1 MSRKN
6 SFVLTLSNNVTE
18 KEGINFLIENYTGFF
33 KIDLA
38 TKKELL
44 DLLKIEHRFLQA
56 FDLIYVP
63 EMVGKVVDSSFIQIY
78 LDDIILIELKTTKKY
93 LPENPKGFFF
103 GATENEFNF
112 GKILGSR
119 FRFCFVS
126 LNEKGSSYAF
136 LTLEELEGMIKNR
149 RIQYQINL
157 WFLQLYS

>member
-1 MSRKN
+1 MS
-6 SFVLTLSNNVTE
+6 SQHELVE
-18 KEGINFLIENYTGFF
+18 
-33 KIDLA
+33 LA
-38 TKKELL
+38 NAKMPFGKHQG
-44 DLLKIEHRFLQA
+44 KY
-56 FDLIYVP
+56 LIYLP
-63 EMVGKVVDSSFIQIY
+63 EMVGEITDTDFIQTY
-78 LDDIILIELKTTKKY
+78 LEDIILVELKTTKKY

-136 LTLEELEGMIKNR
+136 LTLEELEERIKNR

-157 WFLQLYS
+157 

>member
-1 MSRKN
+1 MSRKH

-18 KEGINFLIENYTGFF
+18 KEGINYLIENSTGFF
-33 KIDLA
+33 KIDLT

-44 DLLKIEHRFLQA
+44 DLLKIDHRFLQA

-63 EMVGKVVDSSFIQIY
+63 EMVGKIIDTSFVKTY
-78 LDDIILIELKTTKKY
+78 LEDIILVELKTTKKY

-112 GKILGSR
+112 GKILGTR

-126 LNEKGSSYAF
+126 LNEKGSSFAF
-136 LTLEELEGMIKNR
+136 LTLKELDEKIKNK

-157 WFLQLYS
+157 

>member
-1 MSRKN
+1 MSRKH

-18 KEGINFLIENYTGFF
+18 KEGVNYLIENTTGFF

-38 TKKELL
+38 IKKELL
-44 DLLKIEHRFLQA
+44 DLLNIGHRFVQS

-63 EMVGKVVDSSFIQIY
+63 EMVGKIADSNFIQTY
-78 LDDIILIELKTTKKY
+78 LEDIFFIELKTTKKY

-112 GKILGSR
+112 GKILGAR
-119 FRFCFVS
+119 FKFCFVS
-126 LNEKGSSYAF
+126 LNEKGSSFVF
-136 LTLEELEGMIKNR
+136 LTLDELEKLIKSR

-157 WFLQLYS
+157 

>member
-1 MSRKN
+1 MSRKH
-6 SFVLTLSNNVTE
+6 SFKLTLSNNVTE
-18 KEGINFLIENYTGFF
+18 KEGVNYLIENYTGFF

-44 DLLKIEHRFLQA
+44 DLLEIEHSFLQA

-63 EMVGKVVDSSFIQIY
+63 DMVGKEVNSNFLQTY
-78 LDDIILIELKTTKKY
+78 LEDIIFVELKTTKKY

-112 GKILGSR
+112 GKLLGDR

-126 LNEKGSSYAF
+126 LNEKGSSFA
-136 LTLEELEGMIKNR
+136 LQTMEELEQRIKNK
-149 RIQYQINL
+149 RIQFQINL
-157 WFLQLYS
+157 

>member
-1 MSRKN
+1 MSRKH

-63 EMVGKVVDSSFIQIY
+63 EMVGNIADTGFIQTY
-78 LDDIILIELKTTKKY
+78 LEDIILVELKTTKKY

-112 GKILGSR
+112 GKILGDR

-126 LNEKGSSYAF
+126 INEKGSSYA
-136 LTLEELEGMIKNR
+136 LQTLEELEARIKNR

-157 WFLQLYS
+157 

>member
-18 KEGINFLIENYTGFF
+18 KEGVNFLIENYTGFF
-33 KIDLA
+33 KIDLV
-38 TKKELL
+38 TKKKLL

-56 FDLIYVP
+56 FDLVYIP
-63 EMVGKVVDSSFIQIY
+63 DLVGVEINSEFLQTY
-78 LDDIILIELKTTKKY
+78 LEDVILIELKTTKKY
-93 LPENPKGFFF
+93 LPDNPKGFFF

-112 GKILGSR
+112 GKILGDR

-126 LNEKGSSYAF
+126 LNEKGSSF
-136 LTLEELEGMIKNR
+136 SLQTLEELESRIKNR

-157 WFLQLYS
+157 

>member
-1 MSRKN
+1 MSRKH

-18 KEGINFLIENYTGFF
+18 KEGVNFLIENYTGFF

-44 DLLKIEHRFLQA
+44 DSLKIEHRFLQA

-63 EMVGKVVDSSFIQIY
+63 EMVEKIADAGFIQTY
-78 LDDIILIELKTTKKY
+78 LEDIILVELKTTKKY

-112 GKILGSR
+112 GKILGPR

-136 LTLEELEGMIKNR
+136 LTLEELEERIKNR

-157 WFLQLYS
+157 

>member
-1 MSRKN
+1 MSRKH

-18 KEGINFLIENYTGFF
+18 KEGVNYLIENYTGFF

-56 FDLIYVP
+56 FDLIFIP
-63 EMVGKVVDSSFIQIY
+63 DMVGKDFNSSFLETY
-78 LDDIILIELKTTKKY
+78 LEDIILIELKTTKKY

-103 GATENEFNF
+103 GATENEFSF
-112 GKILGSR
+112 GEILGDR

-126 LNEKGSSYAF
+126 LNEKGSSF
-136 LTLEELEGMIKNR
+136 VLLTIRELEIRIKNK

-157 WFLQLYS
+157 

>member
-1 MSRKN
+1 MSRKH

-18 KEGINFLIENYTGFF
+18 KEGVNYLIENYTGFF

-63 EMVGKVVDSSFIQIY
+63 EMVGKKVNTNFLQTY
-78 LDDIILIELKTTKKY
+78 LEDIILIELKTTKKY

-112 GKILGSR
+112 GKTLGDR

-126 LNEKGSSYAF
+126 MNEKGSSF
-136 LTLEELEGMIKNR
+136 SLQTIEELEARIKNK

-157 WFLQLYS
+157 

>member
-1 MSRKN
+1 MSRKH
-6 SFVLTLSNNVTE
+6 SFVLTLSNNITE
-18 KEGINFLIENYTGFF
+18 KEGVNYLIENTTGFF

-56 FDLIYVP
+56 FDLIYLP
-63 EMVGKVVDSSFIQIY
+63 KMVGKTIDENFIKTY
-78 LDDIILIELKTTKKY
+78 LEDIILVELKTTKKY

-112 GKILGSR
+112 GKILGAR

-126 LNEKGSSYAF
+126 LNEKGSSFAF
-136 LTLEELEGMIKNR
+136 LTLEELEERIKNR

-157 WFLQLYS
+157 

>member
-1 MSRKN
+1 MSRKH
-6 SFVLTLSNNVTE
+6 SFVITLQNNVTE
-18 KEGINFLIENYTGFF
+18 KEGINYLIENSTGFF
-33 KIDLA
+33 KIDLT

-44 DLLKIEHRFLQA
+44 DLLEIEHRFLQA

-63 EMVGKVVDSSFIQIY
+63 EMVGKLVDSGFVQTY
-78 LDDIILIELKTTKKY
+78 LEDIILVELKTTKKY

-112 GKILGSR
+112 GKILGAR

-126 LNEKGSSYAF
+126 LNEKGSSFAF
-136 LTLEELEGMIKNR
+136 LTLDELEERIKNR

-157 WFLQLYS
+157 

>member
-63 EMVGKVVDSSFIQIY
+63 EMVGKVVDTGFIQIY

-103 GATENEFNF
+103 GA
-112 GKILGSR
+112 
-119 FRFCFVS
+119 
-126 LNEKGSSYAF
+126 
-136 LTLEELEGMIKNR
+136 
-149 RIQYQINL
+149 
-157 WFLQLYS
+157 

>member
-1 MSRKN
+1 MSRKH
-6 SFVLTLSNNVTE
+6 SFILTLSNNVTE
-18 KEGINFLIENYTGFF
+18 KEGVNYLIENYTGFF

-38 TKKELL
+38 TKKQLL
-44 DLLKIEHRFLQA
+44 DLLKIDHRFLQA

-63 EMVGKVVDSSFIQIY
+63 EMVGKVADKDFIQTY
-78 LDDIILIELKTTKKY
+78 LEDIILVELKTTKKY

-112 GKILGSR
+112 GKILGDR

-126 LNEKGSSYAF
+126 MNEKGSSF
-136 LTLEELEGMIKNR
+136 SLQTIQELEARIKNR

-157 WFLQLYS
+157 